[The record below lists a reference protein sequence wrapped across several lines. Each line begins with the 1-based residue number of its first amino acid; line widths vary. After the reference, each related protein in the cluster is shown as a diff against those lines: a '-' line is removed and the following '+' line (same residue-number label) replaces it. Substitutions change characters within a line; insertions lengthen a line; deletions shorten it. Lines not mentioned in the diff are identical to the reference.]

1 MQSTRYLSY
10 FIQTCNRLIYMAI
23 LIINISA
30 PRSECFSSEYYGSC
44 MTWLMVGSDEQR
56 ELQAIVDRLNVVW
69 NTWTKWTM
77 DNMLSAF
84 KHFDQLKG

>member
-1 MQSTRYLSY
+1 MQQILSY
-10 FIQTCNRLIYMAI
+10 MAILIIILSYMAI

-44 MTWLMVGSDEQR
+44 MTWLMLDSDKQK

-77 DNMLSAF
+77 DNMLSVF
-84 KHFDQLKG
+84 KHFDQLRH